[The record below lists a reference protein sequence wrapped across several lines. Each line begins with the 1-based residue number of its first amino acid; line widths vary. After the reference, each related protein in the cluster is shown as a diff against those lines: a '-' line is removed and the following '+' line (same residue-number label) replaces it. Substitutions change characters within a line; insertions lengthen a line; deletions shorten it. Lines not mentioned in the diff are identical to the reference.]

1 MTRCGVLGT
10 GAVGLGMVE
19 SLVREGYAVSAF
31 DLDGRA
37 LTAAVE
43 LGADAAASPGELAER
58 SEYVLLALP
67 DTPEILDAA
76 AALEGRLQAGS
87 VVLLM
92 STVAPETPLELARRF
107 APAGVEVLDAPIS
120 GGPVKARAGELA
132 IMVGGSPA
140 AYERARPLLEALGSS
155 VVHVGPLGHGEIAKL
170 VNNLMGVEIVVAIAE
185 GLALAAKAGLDV
197 ERLCEA
203 VAGGSGASWILREWI
218 PDTVFKGDYR
228 RRFSLDLMRKD
239 LQAHRRPRRQ
249 ARGSGRVPRG
259 RHRGDPGGAI
269 DAGYGGSDFSILA
282 ALAAQAAGT
291 VLPGG
296 PPPPPGAA

>member
-19 SLVREGYAVSAF
+19 SLVRAGYSVSAF
-31 DLDGRA
+31 DLDGPA

-58 SEYVLLALP
+58 SDYVLLALP

-76 AALEGRLQAGS
+76 AALEGRLLAGS

-120 GGPVKARAGELA
+120 GGPVTARAGELA

-185 GLALAAKAGLDV
+185 GLTLAAKAGLDV

-239 LQAHRRPRRQ
+239 LRLIADLA
-249 ARGSGRVPRG
+249 ARLEVPVESLEG
-259 RHRGDPGGAI
+259 ATAAIQGAI
-269 DAGYGGSDFSILA
+269 DAGYGGSDFSILV

-291 VLPGG
+291 ELPGG

>member
-19 SLVREGYAVSAF
+19 SLVRAGYAVSAF

-43 LGADAAASPGELAER
+43 LGADAAVSPGELAER
-58 SEYVLLALP
+58 SDYVLLALP

-76 AALEGRLQAGS
+76 AALEGRLPAGS

-239 LQAHRRPRRQ
+239 LRLIADLA
-249 ARGSGRVPRG
+249 ARLEVPVESLEGATAAIQR
-259 RHRGDPGGAI
+259 AI